1 MKKLL
6 FTIMFLFSFLLTGSF
21 TDFNSANAQR
31 QVNLSIIKTKPIG
44 HNVPRTPVRPPVVY
58 LDDYTLT
65 FESHID
71 YTLQVVSLDDETV
84 VYDAYVPSSVSEVQ
98 LPSYLTG
105 EYELRLYTD
114 SFLFAGYIDL

>member
-44 HNVPRTPVRPPVVY
+44 HPA
-58 LDDYTLT
+58 LL
-65 FESHID
+65 FS
-71 YTLQVVSLDDETV
+71 
-84 VYDAYVPSSVSEVQ
+84 
-98 LPSYLTG
+98 
-105 EYELRLYTD
+105 LRLSILMATR
-114 SFLFAGYIDL
+114 